1 MYALAFNTKTL
12 PYIINTKQIYPRFV
26 PEEILATTKSR
37 EGVVSQGDAQIYY
50 SIGEI
55 EVDGEKIDFVEMSD
69 TTSINTLQ
77 DANRFLISE
86 PFSVDDNSEFYYTI
100 KFGISDSSAVEQ
112 ALSDNEFIHFRVE
125 LIDANTNEVLGVFD
139 EVTYDQYNV
148 SQYDNVSYQVNTSG
162 IGNRLVRLRLVIT
175 TNIDPYYAISDKYFE
190 ETNSLEKRQ
199 FKQISYK
206 GSKEVKEYALYQNYP
221 NPFNPKTKIQ
231 FSVANAGLVIL
242 RVFDILGREIATLL
256 NEPREPGKYEIELN
270 ADKLR
275 LSSGVYF
282 YLLRSGPFSATKKFV
297 YLR

>member
-282 YLLRSGPFSATKKFV
+282 YLLRGGPFSATKKFV